1 MKRNLMSVMFAL
13 VSLIQCFSYDYKEIN
28 HIKCEKFTDENHNMI
43 SESTLSFIKQQRGIF
58 NDFPEIK
65 ETDYQFEIF
74 IIFNELA
81 ANNRIICAFEK
92 NIFDST
98 WYIIIHE
105 ILEPYRSQSGIHILD
120 IGTLQGTEK
129 NTSFSYLDSIFDNPE
144 IPSTE
149 GWYSAVETKTK
160 KQLRSPLE
168 WFLSISLLIVI
179 MISIFIN
186 TMIKRKFSSN

>member
-1 MKRNLMSVMFAL
+1 MKRNLMSVMFVL
-13 VSLIQCFSYDYKEIN
+13 ILLIQCFSYDYKEIN

-65 ETDYQFEIF
+65 ESDYQFEIF

-105 ILEPYRSQSGIHILD
+105 ILEPYRSQPGIHILD

-149 GWYSAVETKTK
+149 VWYSAVETKTK
-160 KQLRSPLE
+160 KQILSPLE

-186 TMIKRKFSSN
+186 TMIKRKFSAN